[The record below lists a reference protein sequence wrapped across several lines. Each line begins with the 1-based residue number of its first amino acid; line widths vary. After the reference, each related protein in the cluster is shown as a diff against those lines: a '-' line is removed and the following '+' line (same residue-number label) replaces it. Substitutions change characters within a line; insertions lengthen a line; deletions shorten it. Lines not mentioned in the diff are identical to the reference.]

1 MTYIDLLEAIAGKIA
16 ALWPERTIY
25 RDFCPA
31 DFKRPSSFLW
41 VSPETGYRDASI
53 GLVEWTFEA
62 ELELF
67 SATDAYDAES
77 TEALRADQAAVL
89 DAFGLPLTVGDRTV
103 MVHAMADS
111 PGPGAAYVIFTAS
124 WIDSRPGYTDPD
136 TAMPP
141 AGTAP
146 LMEDY
151 QLNVSV
157 TSGPDREERDDAD

>member
-53 GLVEWTFEA
+53 GLVAWTFEA

-89 DAFGLPLTVGDRTV
+89 AAFGLPITV
-103 MVHAMADS
+103 
-111 PGPGAAYVIFTAS
+111 GPGAAYVIFTAS